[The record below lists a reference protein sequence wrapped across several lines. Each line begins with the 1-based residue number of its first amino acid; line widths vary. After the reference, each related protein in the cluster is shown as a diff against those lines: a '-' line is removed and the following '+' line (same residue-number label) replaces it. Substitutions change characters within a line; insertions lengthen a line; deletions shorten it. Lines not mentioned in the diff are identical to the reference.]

1 QAREKQGD
9 SAGAALARQKAK
21 VSS

>member
-1 QAREKQGD
+1 EKQGD